1 MEQLVDRL
9 MHEASQHLSVI
20 EWHDL
25 SLRDRMRQKWIE
37 IAQKSLNNPS

>member
-1 MEQLVDRL
+1 

-25 SLRDRMRQKWIE
+25 GLRDRMRQKWLE
-37 IAQKSLNNPS
+37 IATKALESP